1 MQTKTDIQSTA
12 TVQAVSSG
20 ALLGF
25 FAVYA
30 GRDKAR
36 GHTCIVRAR
45 DKAHALRGARSNGI
59 VLARSA
65 YAVPLTVQA
74 YAAILRGCGITV
86 SGVPEQMELM
96 QCA

>member
-12 TVQAVSSG
+12 TAQAV
-20 ALLGF
+20 
-25 FAVYA
+25 
-30 GRDKAR
+30 
-36 GHTCIVRAR
+36 
-45 DKAHALRGARSNGI
+45 SNGI

-86 SGVPEQMELM
+86 CGVPEQLELM
-96 QCA
+96 QCAA